1 MDYDYDYNYEYEYPD
16 FSFGDASELDE
27 DYADS
32 FWNLDDDYERE
43 RESEDYNDLA
53 YRHYA

>member
-43 RESEDYNDLA
+43 SEDYNDLA